1 MATEQ
6 EQAAVI
12 RALSGVAYDPVIIDL
27 GAHHGEE
34 YAWLEALG
42 PRRYIAVEADP
53 RNAAILR
60 SKLGRDS
67 YVTIIEAAIA
77 AHNGTATLHLC
88 DNTADQAKGSSS
100 IHKPTGHLEHFKWCT
115 FDETVK
121 VAALTL
127 DQIAGNQFTPDIPI
141 DLLWVDIQGAERDM
155 IAGGTEAL
163 KRTRFIMIEAESV
176 EMYEGQALKP
186 ELLALLP
193 DFDVVEDFGY
203 NVFLKRKERCGYE
216 FHFHRCTLFEGHD
229 EAHKLY
235 EGAVPE

>member
-12 RALSGVAYDPVIIDL
+12 RALAGVAYDPVIIDL

-42 PRRYIAVEADP
+42 PRRYIAIEADP
-53 RNAAILR
+53 RNAAVLR
-60 SKLGRDS
+60 SKLGRDC

-77 AHNGTATLHLC
+77 EYNGLVTLHLC
-88 DNTADQAKGSSS
+88 DNTAVIRRKAQSS

-115 FDETVK
+115 FEQK
-121 VAALTL
+121 VQVVALTL
-127 DQIAGNQFTPDIPI
+127 DHLVSNQLPPDVPI

-155 IAGGTEAL
+155 IAGGQEAM

-176 EMYEGQALKP
+176 EMYAGQALKP

-193 DFDVVEDFGY
+193 DFEVVEDFGY
-203 NVFLKRKERCGYE
+203 NVFLKRRQ
-216 FHFHRCTLFEGHD
+216 
-229 EAHKLY
+229 
-235 EGAVPE
+235 